1 MGWPFAL
8 LQSFLSTVLLSLGI
22 GAILIAVRA
31 ALRLPRRLSV
41 DLGMT
46 AFGALIILCLHLL
59 SRDLFG
65 FDPYE
70 DFGFELAKHL
80 LELIVIMMMLVAF

>member
-22 GAILIAVRA
+22 GAILIAMRA
-31 ALRLPRRLSV
+31 AMRLPRRIGV
-41 DLGMT
+41 DFGLT
-46 AFGALIILCLHLL
+46 ALGALMILGLHLA

-70 DFGFELAKHL
+70 DFGFELAKHA